1 MIDNIIVMIKLT
13 ANKEHWTRNSYF
25 QELDIDQKELNL
37 DERRL
42 LTVRTL
48 NFWHILVDLS
58 VTAYVLF
65 LKLFKDCSDISI
77 FWQEKTTCYFKKSS
91 CYDALFTDCRTF
103 RDRLDKR
110 GRYKV
115 RISETERH
123 ERHGA
128 SMRDILKFTP
138 RTPRTPRCL
147 ACYQTQISGSWTKIL
162 SLSTLPFS
170 AFRVKLN
177 C

>member
-1 MIDNIIVMIKLT
+1 MT
-13 ANKEHWTRNSYF
+13 T
-25 QELDIDQKELNL
+25 
-37 DERRL
+37 
-42 LTVRTL
+42 
-48 NFWHILVDLS
+48 
-58 VTAYVLF
+58 YVLF

-123 ERHGA
+123 ARHGA
-128 SMRDILKFTP
+128 SMRGILKF
-138 RTPRTPRCL
+138 TPRTPRCL
-147 ACYQTQISGSWTKIL
+147 ACYETQISGSCTKIL
-162 SLSTLPFS
+162 SLSTFLFS
-170 AFRVKLN
+170 VFRVNWTDKIASCVLRSLSRFSTGYGPRRWSVKKRSYIVASTL
-177 C
+177 

>member
-91 CYDALFTDCRTF
+91 CYDALFT
-103 RDRLDKR
+103 
-110 GRYKV
+110 V
-115 RISETERH
+115 VEHSEI
-123 ERHGA
+123 
-128 SMRDILKFTP
+128 DW
-138 RTPRTPRCL
+138 
-147 ACYQTQISGSWTKIL
+147 ISGVVTKCESARRRGMRGTVPACEA
-162 SLSTLPFS
+162 SLNSRLARLARLAAS
-170 AFRVKLN
+170 RVTRLK
-177 C
+177 